1 MEGTIC
7 YLDSNMMCNIKNYIE
22 KFSFVAEADL
32 QMNVHTFIITLYSV
46 FGIVMYMYT
55 SAQEFIRNPNELL
68 ISPIY
73 L

>member
-32 QMNVHTFIITLYSV
+32 QMNVYMYIITQAH
-46 FGIVMYMYT
+46 IHNYT
-55 SAQEFIRNPNELL
+55 VQCLWHCYVHVY
-68 ISPIY
+68 ISPRVY
-73 L
+73 